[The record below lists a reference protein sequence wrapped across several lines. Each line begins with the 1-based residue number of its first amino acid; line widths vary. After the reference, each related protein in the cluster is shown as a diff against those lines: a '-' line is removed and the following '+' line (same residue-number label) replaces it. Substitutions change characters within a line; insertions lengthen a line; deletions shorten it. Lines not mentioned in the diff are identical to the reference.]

1 MVHAMLCGLLT
12 AFALVLCAACG
23 DALSDEEVREKIE
36 RSMVRF
42 EEGGSRFRVGGSG
55 FLIEGGYVVTASHVV
70 GLSTVLDV
78 VFDDGEE
85 YENVPVVAQDSSADL
100 AFLGPID
107 TSAPPLDIA
116 EDQPLRGGDII
127 YSAGYAGWDWSLSV
141 NRGEYEGLSVSDAGV
156 TIVHS
161 TAEATSGMSGGA
173 IMNGNGEVVGV
184 LIGGDDNWSFGPSS
198 HIVLEGLEKI
208 ARGEGLS
215 SLGSRLSSASGEESN
230 EHEFTLRGRWDAATF
245 WSRRSA
251 AAIEFDA
258 GWDVEYGI
266 FDEFMGAQF
275 YPPFRSTLHGVDE
288 RCCFDGTWF
297 VVVKSRFD
305 LDSDVVIRSSVPL
318 ARYDDPDDGRE
329 VGIARAVTGA
339 IDAPGDIDWYTI
351 QLSRDQGIAVRL
363 GTLFRFEFQ
372 VTIDYPGAPPRDV
385 VSESLYPHDVQYDNV
400 QYRAPHDGEYIIA
413 VEHGDKS
420 LHYSGVMEYTLEVYA
435 SATAPMRRSE
445 SLASTRES
453 PFGEML
459 QHRFG
464 QGTPTIRIDYPASVA
479 GGDREVYG
487 AALFEQD
494 RWGRTVT
501 LEERDLNEYRREPDE
516 VISVEDYMDRS
527 VLAKSFPYKAEKVV
541 TARRKVET
549 SLGLPVLIEEFEVED
564 ARTRG
569 VRLAYVHHGETGF
582 MAIFYAPEE
591 VFEEWRPVVDYCI
604 GTFSIGGAAIGR

>member
-1 MVHAMLCGLLT
+1 MVKALLCGLLM
-12 AFALVLCAACG
+12 AFALVLGAACG
-23 DALSDEEVREKIE
+23 DALSEEEVREKIG

-42 EEGGSRFRVGGSG
+42 AEGGSG
-55 FLIEGGYVVTASHVV
+55 FLVEGGYVVTASHVV
-70 GLSTVLDV
+70 GLSTALDV

-85 YENVPVVAQDSSADL
+85 YENVPVASQDSSADL

-107 TSAPPLDIA
+107 TSAPPLGIA
-116 EDQPLRGGDII
+116 EDQALREGDII
-127 YSAGYAGWDWSLSV
+127 YTAGYAGEDWSLSV
-141 NRGEYEGLSVSDAGV
+141 NRGEYGGLSVSDGDV
-156 TIVHS
+156 TYVHS
-161 TAEATSGMSGGA
+161 TAGGAGGMSGGA
-173 IMNGNGEVVGV
+173 IMNGNMEVVGV
-184 LIGGDDNWSFGPSS
+184 LIGGDDDRSFGPSAY
-198 HIVLEGLEKI
+198 IVLDGLEKI

-230 EHEFTLRGRWDAATF
+230 EHEFTLRGRRDTAIF

-258 GWDVEYGI
+258 GWDVEYAI
-266 FDEFMGAQF
+266 FDEFMGAEF
-275 YPPFRSTLHGVDE
+275 KPPFRSTLHDVDE

-297 VVVKSRFD
+297 VVVRSRFD
-305 LDSDVVIRSSVPL
+305 IDRDVVMRSSVPL

-339 IDAPGDIDWYTI
+339 FDAPGDIDWYTI
-351 QLSRDQGIAVRL
+351 QLSSGQGIAVRL
-363 GTLFRFEFQ
+363 GTIFRNELQ

-385 VSESLYPHDVQYDNV
+385 VSESLYPHDVHNV
-400 QYRAPHDGEYIIA
+400 QYRAPHDGEYVIA
-413 VEHGDKS
+413 IEHGDKS
-420 LHYSGVMEYTLEVYA
+420 IHYSGVMEYTLEVYA
-435 SATAPMRRSE
+435 SPTAQTRRSE

-453 PFGEML
+453 PFGEMV

-464 QGTPTIRIDYPASVA
+464 QGTPTIRMDYPASVA

-487 AALFEQD
+487 TALFEQD

-501 LEERDLNEYRREPDE
+501 LEERDMREYRRDPDE
-516 VISVEDYMDRS
+516 VVSVEDYMDRS
-527 VLAKSFPYKAEKVV
+527 VLASSFPYKGEKVV

-549 SLGLPVLIEEFEVED
+549 SSGLPVLIEEFEMEG
-564 ARTRG
+564 ARTKG

>member
-1 MVHAMLCGLLT
+1 MVHAMLCGLLM

-23 DALSDEEVREKIE
+23 DALSEEEVREKIE
-36 RSMVRF
+36 RSMVRI
-42 EEGGSRFRVGGSG
+42 EAGGSGFGGSG
-55 FLIEGGYVVTASHVV
+55 FLVEGGYVVTASHVV

-78 VFDDGEE
+78 VFDDGED

-116 EDQPLRGGDII
+116 EDQPLRGGDIT
-127 YSAGYAGWDWSLSV
+127 YSAGYAGWDWTLSV
-141 NRGEYEGLSVSDAGV
+141 NRGEYEGLWISDAGV
-156 TIVHS
+156 TNVHS
-161 TAEATSGMSGGA
+161 TAGSAGGMSGGA
-173 IMNGNGEVVGV
+173 IMNGYGEVVAV
-184 LIGGDDNWSFGPSS
+184 LIGGDDNRSFGPAWDS
-198 HIVLEGLEKI
+198 VLGGLEKI

-215 SLGSRLSSASGEESN
+215 SRGARLSSASAEESN
-230 EHEFTLRGRWDAATF
+230 EHEFTLRGRRDTAIF

-266 FDEFMGAQF
+266 FGEFLGAEF
-275 YPPFRSTLHGVDE
+275 NPPFRSTLHGVDE

-305 LDSDVVIRSSVPL
+305 LDRDVVMRSSVPL

-329 VGIARAVTGA
+329 LGIARAITGA

-351 QLSRDQGIAVRL
+351 QLSRDQGIAVRI
-363 GTLFRFEFQ
+363 GSLFVELQ

-385 VSESLYPHDVQYDNV
+385 VSESLYRDNV

-413 VEHGDKS
+413 VEHDGKAP
-420 LHYSGVMEYTLEVYA
+420 HNIGVMEYTLEVYA
-435 SATAPMRRSE
+435 SATAPTRRSE

-464 QGTPTIRIDYPASVA
+464 RGTPTIRIDYPASVA

-501 LEERDLNEYRREPDE
+501 LEERDLKEYRREPDE

>member
-1 MVHAMLCGLLT
+1 MVKALLCGLLT
-12 AFALVLCAACG
+12 AFALVLGAACG
-23 DALSDEEVREKIE
+23 DALSEEEVREKIG

-42 EEGGSRFRVGGSG
+42 AEGGSG
-55 FLIEGGYVVTASHVV
+55 FLVEGGYVVTASHVV
-70 GLSTVLDV
+70 GLSTALDV

-85 YENVPVVAQDSSADL
+85 YENVPVASQDSSADL

-107 TSAPPLDIA
+107 TSAPPLDVA
-116 EDQPLRGGDII
+116 EDQALREGDII
-127 YSAGYAGWDWSLSV
+127 YAVGYAGEDWSLSV
-141 NRGEYEGLSVSDAGV
+141 NRGEYGGLSVSDGDV
-156 TIVHS
+156 TYVHS
-161 TAEATSGMSGGA
+161 TAGGAGGMSGGA
-173 IMNGNGEVVGV
+173 IMNGNMEVVGV
-184 LIGGDDNWSFGPSS
+184 LIGGDDDRSFGPSAY
-198 HIVLEGLEKI
+198 IVLDGLEKI

-230 EHEFTLRGRWDAATF
+230 EHEFTLRGRRDTAIF

-251 AAIEFDA
+251 AGIEFDA
-258 GWDVEYGI
+258 GWDVEYAI
-266 FDEFMGAQF
+266 FNEFMGAEF
-275 YPPFRSTLHGVDE
+275 KPPFRSTLHDVDE

-305 LDSDVVIRSSVPL
+305 LDRDVVIRSSVPL

-363 GTLFRFEFQ
+363 GTLFRNELQ

-400 QYRAPHDGEYIIA
+400 QYRAPHDGEYVIA
-413 VEHGDKS
+413 IEHGDKS
-420 LHYSGVMEYTLEVYA
+420 IHYSGVMEYTLDVYA
-435 SATAPMRRSE
+435 SPTAQTRRSE

-453 PFGEML
+453 PFGEMV

-464 QGTPTIRIDYPASVA
+464 QGTPTIRMDYPASVA

-487 AALFEQD
+487 TALFEQD

-501 LEERDLNEYRREPDE
+501 LEERDMREYRREPDE
-516 VISVEDYMDRS
+516 VVSVEDYMDRS
-527 VLAKSFPYKAEKVV
+527 VLASSFPYKGEKVV
-541 TARRKVET
+541 TVRRKVET
-549 SLGLPVLIEEFEVED
+549 SSGLPVLIEEFEMED
-564 ARTRG
+564 ARTKG
-569 VRLAYVHHGETGF
+569 VRLAYVHNGETGF

>member
-1 MVHAMLCGLLT
+1 MVKALFCGLLT
-12 AFALVLCAACG
+12 AFALVLGAACG
-23 DALSDEEVREKIE
+23 EALSEEEVRETIG

-42 EEGGSRFRVGGSG
+42 AEGGSG
-55 FLIEGGYVVTASHVV
+55 FLVEGGYVVTASHVV
-70 GLSTVLDV
+70 GLSTALDV

-85 YENVPVVAQDSSADL
+85 YENVPVASQDSSADL

-116 EDQPLRGGDII
+116 EDEALREGDII
-127 YSAGYAGWDWSLSV
+127 YTAGYAGEDWSLSV
-141 NRGEYEGLSVSDAGV
+141 NRGEYGGLSVSDGDV
-156 TIVHS
+156 TYLHS
-161 TAEATSGMSGGA
+161 TAGGAGGMSGGA
-173 IMNGNGEVVGV
+173 IMNGNMEVVGV
-184 LIGGDDNWSFGPSS
+184 LIGGDDDRSFGPSAY
-198 HIVLEGLEKI
+198 IVLDGLEKI

-230 EHEFTLRGRWDAATF
+230 EHEFTLRGRMDTAIF

-251 AAIEFDA
+251 AGIEFDA
-258 GWDVEYGI
+258 GWDVEYAI
-266 FDEFMGAQF
+266 FNEFMGAEF
-275 YPPFRSTLHGVDE
+275 NPPFRSTLHDVDE
-288 RCCFDGTWF
+288 RCCFDRTWF

-305 LDSDVVIRSSVPL
+305 LDRDVVIRSSVPL

-363 GTLFRFEFQ
+363 GTLFRNELQ

-385 VSESLYPHDVQYDNV
+385 VSESLYPHDVQYNNV

-413 VEHGDKS
+413 IEHGDKS
-420 LHYSGVMEYTLEVYA
+420 IHYSGVMEYTLEVYA
-435 SATAPMRRSE
+435 SPTAQTRRSE

-453 PFGEML
+453 PFGEMV

-464 QGTPTIRIDYPASVA
+464 QGTPTIRMDYPASVA

-487 AALFEQD
+487 TALFEQD

-501 LEERDLNEYRREPDE
+501 LEERDMREYRQEPDE
-516 VISVEDYMDRS
+516 VVSVEDYMDRS
-527 VLAKSFPYKAEKVV
+527 VLASSFPYKGEKVV

-549 SLGLPVLIEEFEVED
+549 SSGLPVLIEEFEMED
-564 ARTRG
+564 ARTKG
-569 VRLAYVHHGETGF
+569 MRLAYVHHGETGF

>member
-1 MVHAMLCGLLT
+1 MVKALLCGLLT
-12 AFALVLCAACG
+12 AFALVLGAACG
-23 DALSDEEVREKIE
+23 DALSEEEVREKIE

-42 EEGGSRFRVGGSG
+42 AEGGSG
-55 FLIEGGYVVTASHVV
+55 FLVEGGYVVTASHVV
-70 GLSTVLDV
+70 GLSTALDV

-85 YENVPVVAQDSSADL
+85 YENVPVASQDSSADL

-116 EDQPLRGGDII
+116 EDQALREGDII
-127 YSAGYAGWDWSLSV
+127 YTAGYAGGDWSLSV
-141 NRGEYEGLSVSDAGV
+141 NRGEYGGLSVSDGDV
-156 TIVHS
+156 TYVHS
-161 TAEATSGMSGGA
+161 TAGGAGGMSGGA
-173 IMNGNGEVVGV
+173 IMNGNREVVGV
-184 LIGGDDNWSFGPSS
+184 LIGGDDDGSFGPSAY
-198 HIVLEGLEKI
+198 IVLDEPEKI

-230 EHEFTLRGRWDAATF
+230 EHEFTLRGRRDTAIF

-258 GWDVEYGI
+258 GWDVEYAI
-266 FDEFMGAQF
+266 FDEFMGAEF
-275 YPPFRSTLHGVDE
+275 NPPFRSTLHDVDE

-297 VVVKSRFD
+297 VVLRSRFD
-305 LDSDVVIRSSVPL
+305 IDRDVVMRSSVPL

-339 IDAPGDIDWYTI
+339 FDAPGDIDWYTI

-363 GTLFRFEFQ
+363 GTLFRNELQ

-400 QYRAPHDGEYIIA
+400 QYRAPHDGEYVIA
-413 VEHGDKS
+413 IEHGDKS
-420 LHYSGVMEYTLEVYA
+420 IHYSGVMEYTLEVYA
-435 SATAPMRRSE
+435 SPTAQTRRSE

-453 PFGEML
+453 PFGEMV

-464 QGTPTIRIDYPASVA
+464 QGTPTIRMDYPASVA

-487 AALFEQD
+487 TALFEQD

-501 LEERDLNEYRREPDE
+501 LEERDMREYRREPDE
-516 VISVEDYMDRS
+516 VVSVEDYMDRS
-527 VLAKSFPYKAEKVV
+527 VLASSFPYKGEKVV

-549 SLGLPVLIEEFEVED
+549 SSGLPVLIEEFEMED
-564 ARTRG
+564 ARTKG

>member
-55 FLIEGGYVVTASHVV
+55 FLVEGGYVVTASHVV

-156 TIVHS
+156 TNVHS
-161 TAEATSGMSGGA
+161 TAGSAGGMSGGA
-173 IMNGNGEVVGV
+173 IMNGYGEVVGV
-184 LIGGDDNWSFGPSS
+184 LIGGDDNRSFGPAWDS
-198 HIVLEGLEKI
+198 VLGGLEKI

-215 SLGSRLSSASGEESN
+215 SRGARLSSASAEESN
-230 EHEFTLRGRWDAATF
+230 EHEFTLRGRRDTAIF

-266 FDEFMGAQF
+266 FGEFLGAEF
-275 YPPFRSTLHGVDE
+275 NPPFRSTLHGVDE

-305 LDSDVVIRSSVPL
+305 LDRDVVMRSSVPL

-351 QLSRDQGIAVRL
+351 RLSRDQGIAVRI
-363 GTLFRFEFQ
+363 GSLFVELQ

-385 VSESLYPHDVQYDNV
+385 VSESLYRDNV

-413 VEHGDKS
+413 VEHDGKAP
-420 LHYSGVMEYTLEVYA
+420 HNSGVMEYTLEVYA

-464 QGTPTIRIDYPASVA
+464 RGTPTIRIDYPASVA

-501 LEERDLNEYRREPDE
+501 LEERELKEYRRGADE

-582 MAIFYAPEE
+582 MAIFYAPED

>member
-1 MVHAMLCGLLT
+1 MVKALLCGLLT
-12 AFALVLCAACG
+12 AFALVLGAACG
-23 DALSDEEVREKIE
+23 DALSEEEVREKIE

-42 EEGGSRFRVGGSG
+42 AEGGSG
-55 FLIEGGYVVTASHVV
+55 FLVEGGYVVTASHVV
-70 GLSTVLDV
+70 GLSTALDV

-85 YENVPVVAQDSSADL
+85 YENVPVASQDSSADL

-116 EDQPLRGGDII
+116 EDQALREGDII
-127 YSAGYAGWDWSLSV
+127 YTAGYAGEDWSLSV
-141 NRGEYEGLSVSDAGV
+141 NRGEYGGLSVSDGDV
-156 TIVHS
+156 TYVHS
-161 TAEATSGMSGGA
+161 TAGGAGGMSGGA
-173 IMNGNGEVVGV
+173 IMNGNMEVVGV
-184 LIGGDDNWSFGPSS
+184 LIGGDDDRSFGPSAY
-198 HIVLEGLEKI
+198 IVLDGLEKI
-208 ARGEGLS
+208 ARGDGLS

-230 EHEFTLRGRWDAATF
+230 EHEFTLRGRRDTAIF

-251 AAIEFDA
+251 AGIEFDA
-258 GWDVEYGI
+258 GWDVEYAI
-266 FDEFMGAQF
+266 FNEFMGAEF
-275 YPPFRSTLHGVDE
+275 NPPFRSTLHDVDE
-288 RCCFDGTWF
+288 RCCFDRTWF

-305 LDSDVVIRSSVPL
+305 LDRDVVMRSSVPL

-351 QLSRDQGIAVRL
+351 RLSRDQGIAVRL
-363 GTLFRFEFQ
+363 GTLFRNELQ

-400 QYRAPHDGEYIIA
+400 QYRAPHDGEYVIA
-413 VEHGDKS
+413 IEHGDKS
-420 LHYSGVMEYTLEVYA
+420 IHYSGVMEYTLEVYA
-435 SATAPMRRSE
+435 SPTAQTRRSE

-453 PFGEML
+453 PFGEMV

-464 QGTPTIRIDYPASVA
+464 QGTPTIRMDYPASVA

-487 AALFEQD
+487 TALFEQD

-501 LEERDLNEYRREPDE
+501 LEERDLREYRREPDE
-516 VISVEDYMDRS
+516 VVSVEDYMDRS
-527 VLAKSFPYKAEKVV
+527 VLASSFPYKGEKVV
-541 TARRKVET
+541 TVRRNVET
-549 SLGLPVLIEEFEVED
+549 SSGLPVLIEEFEMED
-564 ARTRG
+564 ARTKG